1 MNTFEVVATVLCSDK
16 ESQVVAF
23 GFPTRGAA
31 VLFAQ
36 DQNRAFQVQG
46 VDGEV
51 CWFARLS
58 D

>member
-1 MNTFEVVATVLCSDK
+1 MTYEVVATVLGSDK

-31 VLFAQ
+31 VMFAQ
-36 DQNRAFQVQG
+36 DQNRAYNVQG

-51 CWFARLS
+51 CWYARATV
-58 D
+58 